1 MPWATA
7 GSDTGRLAYLDWLR
21 GLACIGMFE
30 VHCYDAWL
38 GGTARQGGF
47 FGLTQF
53 SGTVPAPLFI
63 FLAGISSALVTDRMR
78 RKGAKPSAIGKRI
91 IRRGLEIFA
100 LGLAF
105 RVQEYWLGQPWA
117 PSTDLLRVDVLNMIG
132 ISIVLMGVLCGLV
145 QNRKADITLAASASL
160 AMALVTP
167 PLWTTWRVHGMP
179 WYIESYINGVH
190 TYTNPQPWLFPIF
203 PWTAFAFAGL
213 ATGFVLTSDWAKRN
227 PSQMTAILGGSGIA
241 TFFLS
246 RFLDAVPLQMYSV
259 YDYWHTSPNFF
270 LARVGI
276 VLVVVWAGY
285 AWSQW
290 GWGAKG
296 FSPLIQL
303 GQTSLLVYW
312 VHIEFVYGRF
322 SILAQHSQGIAMAS
336 LGLLIIS
343 GAMLMLSMA
352 RRRTKG
358 RGAEI
363 LARLR
368 LRRGVPTVVRES

>member
-1 MPWATA
+1 
-7 GSDTGRLAYLDWLR
+7 
-21 GLACIGMFE
+21 MFE

-38 GGTARQGGF
+38 GGAARQGGF

-78 RKGAKPSAIGKRI
+78 RKGAKASTIGKRI

-100 LGLAF
+100 LGLVF

-132 ISIVLMGVLCGLV
+132 ISIVLMGILCGLV
-145 QNRKADITLAASASL
+145 QNRKADITLAASACL

-167 PLWTTWRVHGMP
+167 LLWTTWRLHWMP

-190 TYTNPQPWLFPIF
+190 IYANPQPWLFPIF

-213 ATGFVLTSDWAKRN
+213 ATGFILTSDWARRN
-227 PSQMTAILGGSGIA
+227 PSQIAAILGGSGIA
-241 TFFLS
+241 MFFLS
-246 RFLDAVPLQMYSV
+246 RLLDAVPLRMYSV

-285 AWSQW
+285 AWCQW

-322 SILAQHSQGIAMAS
+322 SILAQHSQGIAMAT
-336 LGLLIIS
+336 LGFLIIFA
-343 GAMLMLSMA
+343 AMLMLSMA
-352 RRRTKG
+352 RTRMKG